1 MDEADLPT
9 EQIQDTC
16 RTYWRFPNVRR
27 FYTERCCRNGQHDE
41 AIAVLKE
48 SIKLDAKQYPGLIS
62 DYHLRLKEIYRA
74 LNRDEDYQDEL
85 WTIALYVMPCN
96 LEIFRELK
104 TLYSPEE
111 WPIAREELFAVVSK
125 RSGFD
130 ELLREEELYDR
141 LLDFLMDPSV
151 SLNRL
156 QAHEDV
162 LKPRFPDQVLEK
174 YRESLEEDAKNTAT
188 RDEYQRWVKRLKHM
202 QSIRGGEQVVRIIVE
217 DWRIRYKNRRALM
230 EELEELDL

>member
-1 MDEADLPT
+1 M
-9 EQIQDTC
+9 
-16 RTYWRFPNVRR
+16 
-27 FYTERCCRNGQHDE
+27 
-41 AIAVLKE
+41 
-48 SIKLDAKQYPGLIS
+48 DAKEYPGLVS
-62 DYHLRLKEIYRA
+62 DCHIRLKDLYHD
-74 LNRDEDYQDEL
+74 LHRDEEYQNEL
-85 WTIALYVMPCN
+85 WSIALYVMPCN

-104 TLYSPEE
+104 TLYTPEE

-141 LLDFLMDPSV
+141 LLDFLMNPSV

-162 LKPRFPDQVLEK
+162 LKTRYPDQVLEK
-174 YRESLEEDAKNTAT
+174 YRETLEKEAKDTAT
-188 RDEYQRWVKRLKHM
+188 RGEYQRWVKRLKHM
-202 QSIRGGEQVVRIIVE
+202 QSICGGEQVVRIIVE
-217 DWRIRYKNRRALM
+217 DWRIRYRNRRAMM